1 MHSEILSHEADG
13 LRMRSHFCLVPGFG
27 ASRSARHAAF
37 ADAHAKTTSLALFDE
52 TFGPVA

>member
-37 ADAHAKTTSLALFDE
+37 ADAHAQTTSLALFDE